1 MRVPLCVC
9 VCMRLEYGQDFAFY
23 KYFYYYCYYYYH
35 AKYDTCVGVSLLQ
48 EASLYCQMGGVHQ
61 PEVAGTAKV
70 VRLVVKRC
78 HVRVTVDGGCR

>member
-1 MRVPLCVC
+1 MLRGVH
-9 VCMRLEYGQDFAFY
+9 YD
-23 KYFYYYCYYYYH
+23 

-78 HVRVTVDGGCR
+78 HVGVTVDGGCR